1 MTFGLID
8 SIELT
13 VDENGNLSRDV
24 SSLIVEYP
32 VYIKKNP
39 AVVNNTL
46 KAVIPRYQQT
56 RQIRLELCPF
66 QGTQLPDKKRQTHS
80 RVSLFCSQAK
90 PLL

>member
-32 VYIKKNP
+32 VYIKKIP
-39 AVVNNTL
+39 LLNNTL
-46 KAVIPRYQQT
+46 KAGFRAT
-56 RQIRLELCPF
+56 NK
-66 QGTQLPDKKRQTHS
+66 QGKSASNYVHFKGLNSRIKKDKLTL
-80 RVSLFCSQAK
+80 VSAYSVSQAK